1 MSDKDTTPMAHAACT
16 ADSSPSQENS
26 VHVLK
31 DKDFSISLDNINKNM
46 GKMASILAELYDQ
59 LDTDERPPSL
69 KRKSISDLQDVSD
82 SDSEGNSRQSGKQ
95 KRYDNQTVGNLSLHA
110 SGDELDDEN
119 YIQRLIECSKA
130 NGQKQRET
138 PAKETKLLQD
148 FANSYDE
155 DDATGDET

>member
-1 MSDKDTTPMAHAACT
+1 MAHAACT

-31 DKDFSISLDNINKNM
+31 DKDLAISLDNINKNM

-95 KRYDNQTVGNLSLHA
+95 KRYAYQTVGNLSLHA

-119 YIQRLIECSKA
+119 YI
-130 NGQKQRET
+130 
-138 PAKETKLLQD
+138 
-148 FANSYDE
+148 
-155 DDATGDET
+155 